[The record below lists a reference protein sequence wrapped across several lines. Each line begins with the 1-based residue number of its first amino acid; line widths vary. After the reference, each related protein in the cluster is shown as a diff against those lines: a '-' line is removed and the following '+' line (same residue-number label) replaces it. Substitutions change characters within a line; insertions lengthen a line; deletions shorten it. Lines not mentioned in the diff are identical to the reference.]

1 VLGNDEATRTALDA
15 INQVIF
21 KRLSELILAQTESE
35 SRRTWTFLDELRQA
49 GKLEGLS
56 SLLTKGRSKGAC
68 VVLGYQDIEGLRDVY
83 GTQLANEIAG
93 QCSNKAV
100 LRCDS
105 PDTARWASALFG
117 QREVLEVRLGV
128 SHASNDRTS
137 QSTNQA
143 TAKRDVVLP
152 SEIMGLAPTTQRN
165 GMQGFFLTPHVGA
178 YYAHFD
184 GDILVSSLAKRNLAF
199 PDLIPREDG
208 EQYLAMWQ
216 DEDRKRLGIDE
227 LNLIEIYK
235 SEDVQTSNNEEVLN
249 PIAAVNRKRY

>member
-35 SRRTWTFLDELRQA
+35 SRRTWIFLDELRQA

-68 VVLGYQDIEGLRDVY
+68 VVLGYQDIEGLREVY

-128 SHASNDRTS
+128 SHASNQGTS
-137 QSTNQA
+137 RSTNEA

-152 SEIMGLAPTTQRN
+152 SEIMELMPTTRTN
-165 GMQGFFLTPHVGA
+165 GMQGFILTPHVGA
-178 YYAHFD
+178 YSVHFD
-184 GDILVSSLAKRNLAF
+184 GSALMGRLARRNMAF
-199 PDLIPREDG
+199 PDVIPRDEE
-208 EQYLAMWQ
+208 EQYLREWNT
-216 DEDRKRLGIDE
+216 DRDVFGDPHSNKPETLLPDILE
-227 LNLIEIYK
+227 SESNLIRSEIFRVERSK
-235 SEDVQTSNNEEVLN
+235 
-249 PIAAVNRKRY
+249 